1 MSLIGLLQ
9 MIWLKNWWRN
19 LFSNDDIIFL
29 YEDSVMFLSN
39 EIGSLVVDIRVV
51 QDNYLKISIVA
62 VIKNPEILRFVSDY
76 LKTKRKCKYAVK
88 K

>member
-1 MSLIGLLQ
+1 
-9 MIWLKNWWRN
+9 
-19 LFSNDDIIFL
+19 
-29 YEDSVMFLSN
+29 MFLSN